1 MGHIRQ
7 SIVVA
12 VVLACIALIPGC
24 MEGDPAGKIL
34 KTRKLWKVDLSS
46 FVLRE
51 DGAIS
56 AQFRLSGPVN
66 SRLQYL
72 TVKLELL
79 DVSGQ
84 VLAYSW
90 ESFDLRDVKRGGPVE
105 RFITIPGPDGEGMV
119 ESIRLDPVHYPEPD
133 EYAHI
138 VELAGLAP
146 PVD

>member
-1 MGHIRQ
+1 MGRIRQ
-7 SIVVA
+7 SVVVA
-12 VVLACIALIPGC
+12 VVLVCIALVPGC
-24 MEGDPAGKIL
+24 MESDPARKIL
-34 KTRKLWKVDLSS
+34 KTRKLWKVDLAS
-46 FVLRE
+46 FVVRE

-66 SRLQYL
+66 SLLQDL
-72 TVKLELL
+72 TVKIELL
-79 DVSGQ
+79 DASGQ
-84 VLAYSW
+84 VLAESW

-138 VELAGLAP
+138 VELSGLAP